1 VRVDAG
7 RSLPVAAVGGVLTRN
22 VAVLS
27 QPQALFRVAPVSR
40 CSSSLAGHAE
50 AVLSVA
56 FSPNGMCMLVVAL
69 RCIYAGSSREGLLLT
84 PRHAHAS

>member
-1 VRVDAG
+1 MHCGGCLWCSDAQRG
-7 RSLPVAAVGGVLTRN
+7 GAV
-22 VAVLS
+22 

-56 FSPNGMCMLVVAL
+56 FSPNGECDYLICRL
-69 RCIYAGSSREGLLLT
+69 ESREGLLLT
-84 PRHAHAS
+84 PRHTHAC